1 MINIVV
7 SLLFGIA
14 TLSFDEDLYDI
25 SLESFILVIVFSG
38 LDIGVLIID
47 CLALFLLWVICKIC
61 SFKRL
66 SQKVF
71 GFLPIL
77 YKTLVN
83 ISYISLFPITIYMF
97 LQVYDILPDLTIAFL
112 VYQMFVGILII
123 FAEIHDLLKS
133 QTRSQFLFDIRTEN
147 EIYDIDENEVSQWKE
162 EFRHAR
168 SQFKGVQ
175 EY

>member
-14 TLSFDEDLYDI
+14 TLSFDDDLYDI
-25 SLESFILVIVFSG
+25 SLESFILVIVFSV

-47 CLALFLLWVICKIC
+47 CFALFLIWVTCKIC

-66 SQKVF
+66 SLKIF

-77 YKTLVN
+77 YKILVN
-83 ISYISLFPITIYMF
+83 ISYISLFPITIYLF
-97 LQVYDILPDLTIAFL
+97 LRVYDILPDLTIAFL
-112 VYQMFVGILII
+112 FYQMLVGVLII
-123 FAEIHDLLKS
+123 FAEIHDLLKT

-147 EIYDIDENEVSQWKE
+147 ENYEIDENEVSQWKE
-162 EFRHAR
+162 EFRNAR